1 MTPRVSNKWFE
12 LANEYVVSLF
22 PTYMLPEG
30 LFQGTRTWLGSP
42 VHIALK
48 IEDGAIVWYFKP
60 ENWKRGHIA
69 LVNKIQTDPK
79 FLRNIYRQM
88 ESSGKQQ
95 IVFAKQAS
103 KQALTANDKKLN
115 ALYQKFVSLN
125 TQSYSYGLMLPLL
138 DYQDTTFL
146 SDELHAILKK
156 RGKDGYF
163 NLLTTPLR
171 ETNMKRQE
179 VELLK
184 IYGRI
189 RKIQGLKKQLLRLAA
204 GEFISL
210 LQAKYKTF
218 YRLFQKHV
226 QNFCWVYYVYQ
237 GPAATEE
244 YFADL
249 LKDLAERRVNP
260 KRELALQSAEKKSVE
275 KRQKQLLKTLSLT
288 SYERQV
294 ILLARD
300 GVFYKALRRELQSCS
315 YYHIEGVLKTIGRRL
330 NLSPAQVRLMLAKEV
345 SYALLKK
352 KVNTSLLN
360 QRARLVYLERTQ
372 TTTCLS
378 GKQASRYLKKY
389 TEQEKLNFNVTEAAG
404 TVAYPGK
411 VKGTVKV
418 INSPKEMGKM
428 HRGGILVAQTTNPNL
443 MPAIRQ
449 AAAIV
454 TDEGGLTCH
463 AAIVSRELKI
473 PCVVGVKIASKIF
486 KDGDIIEVDAN
497 KGIVKKIK

>member
-1 MTPRVSNKWFE
+1 MREKWSQF
-12 LANEYVVSLF
+12 ANEYVVSLF

-30 LFQGTRTWLGSP
+30 LLEGTKKWLGSP

-48 IEDGAIVWYFKP
+48 IEDEAIVWYFKP
-60 ENWKRGHIA
+60 ENWKRGHVA
-69 LVNKIQTDPK
+69 LVNKIQADPK
-79 FLRNIYRQM
+79 FLRDIYRQM
-88 ESSGKQQ
+88 ESLGKQQ
-95 IVFAKQAS
+95 IAFAKQAS
-103 KQALTANDKKLN
+103 KQALTANDTKLN

-125 TQSYSYGLMLPLL
+125 TRAYSYGLMLPLL
-138 DYQDTTFL
+138 DYQETTFL

-156 RGKDGYF
+156 REKDRYF

-171 ETNMKRQE
+171 ETNIKRQE
-179 VELLK
+179 LELLK
-184 IYGRI
+184 IYGRM
-189 RKIQGLKKQLLRLAA
+189 RKIRQLEKQLLRLAA
-204 GEFISL
+204 GEFIFL
-210 LQAKYKTF
+210 LQTKYKAL

-226 QNFCWVYYVYQ
+226 QKFCWVYYVYQ

-260 KRELALQSAEKKSVE
+260 KRETALQSAEKKSVE

-315 YYHIEGVLKTIGRRL
+315 YYHIESVLKAIGRRL
-330 NLSPAQVRLMLAKEV
+330 NLSLAQVRLMLGKEV
-345 SYALLKK
+345 ERALLKK
-352 KVNTSLLN
+352 KIDINLLN
-360 QRARLVYLERTQ
+360 RRAKLVYLERTQ

-378 GKQASRYLKKY
+378 GKQAADYLKTHAK
-389 TEQEKLNFNVTEAAG
+389 QEKLNLNVSEAAG
-404 TVAYPGK
+404 TVAYPGMT
-411 VKGTVKV
+411 KGKVKV

-428 HRGGILVAQTTNPNL
+428 RRGDILVAQTTNPNL

-449 AAAIV
+449 AAGIV

-473 PCVVGVKIASKIF
+473 PCVVGLKIASKF
-486 KDGDIIEVDAN
+486 LKDGDLVILDAN
-497 KGIVKKIK
+497 KGIVKKIS